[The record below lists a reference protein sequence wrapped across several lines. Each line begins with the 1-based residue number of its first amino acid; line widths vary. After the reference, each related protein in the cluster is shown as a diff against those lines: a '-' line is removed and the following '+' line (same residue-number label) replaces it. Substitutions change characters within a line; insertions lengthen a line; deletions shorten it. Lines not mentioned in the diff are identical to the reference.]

1 MRLFLLILLIFT
13 DMKNIEVFC
22 VNTGTTEF
30 FSLGTTLTEIAR
42 IMQIKL
48 EGTICGAYVN
58 HRVKPMDFEL
68 VKPKQIEFF
77 DYSNR
82 DGQRIYLR
90 TLSFILYAA
99 VKNLWPD
106 ARLKIDHAIAKGY
119 YCSLEE
125 LDQPLTEEDIW
136 QIKEEMNSIIS
147 QDLPVK
153 RMAMLSEKA
162 VQLFEQEGLTRKAEL
177 FNAYGRLYAPIF
189 ELAGHVN
196 FFYGHQL
203 TSTGPV
209 ARFGL
214 EKYYDGIL
222 LRFPK
227 QNNFNELE
235 PAIEQDKLFGIFR
248 EHKQRASLL
257 GVNDISH
264 LNQITTRGD
273 AGNVIKVS
281 EALHEKKIAEIA
293 TVITEKHDKIN
304 IILIAGPSSSGKT
317 TFSKRLSVQL
327 AVNGLHAIQI
337 SLDDFFVDRQHT
349 PLDEHGEL
357 DFESLQAIDVVFF
370 NQLLVKLLQGEQV
383 ELPRFDFQ
391 SGERVFK
398 GDLLKMEKDN
408 ILIIEGI
415 HGLNPDLI
423 PMIDPETTYKIFIS
437 ALTQISFDEH
447 TYVPTTD
454 NRLLRRM
461 IRDAKYRGYSA
472 SKTIQRW
479 PSVRRGEEK
488 HIFPFQENADI
499 MFNSALVY
507 ELAVLKRSANTL
519 LKSVKENEPEYA
531 EAVRLLIFISYFNS
545 IPETEIPP
553 TSVLREFL
561 GGSSF
566 DY

>member
-1 MRLFLLILLIFT
+1 
-13 DMKNIEVFC
+13 MKNIEILC
-22 VNTGTTEF
+22 INTGTSDVF
-30 FSLGTTLTEIAR
+30 PLGTTLSQIAKKMG
-42 IMQIKL
+42 IVL
-48 EGTICGAYVN
+48 EGPICGAYVN

-90 TLSFILYAA
+90 TLSFILFVA
-99 VKNLWPD
+99 VKNLWPE
-106 ARLKIDHAIAKGY
+106 ARLKIDHAISKGY
-119 YCSLEE
+119 YCTIED
-125 LDQPLTEEDIW
+125 LDHPLSEEDIW
-136 QIKEEMNSIIS
+136 LIKEEMKMLVQKN
-147 QDLPVK
+147 LPVERK
-153 RMAMLSEKA
+153 AMLTEKA
-162 VQLFEQEGLTRKAEL
+162 VELYIQEGLTRKAQL
-177 FNAYGRLYAPIF
+177 FKEYGRLYAPVF
-189 ELAGHVN
+189 ELAGHAN

-203 TSTGPV
+203 ICTGQV
-209 ARFGL
+209 TKFDL
-214 EKYYDGIL
+214 EKYYDGLL

-227 QNNFNELE
+227 PDNIEELE
-235 PAIEQDKLFGIFR
+235 PAVEQDKLFGIFR
-248 EHKQRASLL
+248 EHKQRATIL
-257 GVNDISH
+257 GINDISH
-264 LNQITTRGD
+264 LNQMTARGD
-273 AGNVIKVS
+273 AGDVIKVS

-293 TVITEKHDKIN
+293 TLITEKHDRIN
-304 IILIAGPSSSGKT
+304 LILIAGPSSSGKT

-337 SLDDFFVDRQHT
+337 SLDDFFVDRDHT
-349 PLDEHGEL
+349 PLDENGAY
-357 DFESLQAIDVVFF
+357 DFEALESIDVPYF
-370 NQLLVKLLQGEQV
+370 NKILLQLLNGEQV
-383 ELPRFDFQ
+383 EMPRFNFQ

-398 GDLLKMEKDN
+398 GEYLKMEKDQ

-415 HGLNPDLI
+415 HGLNPGLI
-423 PMIDPETTYKIFIS
+423 PMIDPGKTFKIFIS
-437 ALTQISFDEH
+437 ALTQISIDEH
-447 TYVPTTD
+447 TYIPTTD

-472 SKTIQRW
+472 TSTIRRW
-479 PSVRRGEEK
+479 ASVRRGEEK
-488 HIFPFQENADI
+488 HIFPYQENADI

-507 ELAVLKRSANTL
+507 ELAVLKRYANTL

-531 EAVRLLIFISYFNS
+531 EAMRLLIFISYFNF

>member
-1 MRLFLLILLIFT
+1 
-13 DMKNIEVFC
+13 MKNIEIYCINKDTSALFP
-22 VNTGTTEF
+22 
-30 FSLGTTLTEIAR
+30 LGTMLSEIAKKMG
-42 IMQIKL
+42 IAL
-48 EGTICGAYVN
+48 EGPICGAYVN

-90 TLSFILYAA
+90 TLSFILFVA
-99 VKNLWPD
+99 VKNIWPD
-106 ARLKIDHAIAKGY
+106 ARMKIDHAISKGY
-119 YCSLEE
+119 YCTIEE
-125 LDQPLTEEDIW
+125 LDHTLSEEDIW
-136 QIKEEMNSIIS
+136 LIKEEMKHLIRQN
-147 QDLPVK
+147 LPVERK
-153 RMAMLSEKA
+153 AMLTEKA
-162 VQLFEQEGLTRKAEL
+162 ALLYEQEGLTRKAEL
-177 FNAYGRLYAPIF
+177 FRNYGRLYAPIF
-189 ELAGHVN
+189 ELGGHVN

-203 TSTGPV
+203 ISTGLV
-209 ARFGL
+209 TKFGL
-214 EKYYDGIL
+214 EKYDEGLL

-227 QNNFNELE
+227 PDNIEELE
-235 PAIEQDKLFGIFR
+235 PAIEQEKLFEVFR
-248 EHKQRASLL
+248 EHKQRASIL
-257 GVNDISH
+257 GVSDISH
-264 LNQITTRGD
+264 LNQITAKGE

-293 TVITEKHDKIN
+293 TMITEKHDKVN
-304 IILIAGPSSSGKT
+304 IVLIAGPSSSGKT

-337 SLDDFFVDRQHT
+337 SLDDFFVDRDHT
-349 PLDEHGEL
+349 PLDEHGAY
-357 DFESLQAIDVVFF
+357 DFEALEAIDVPFF
-370 NQLLVKLLQGEQV
+370 NQVLLKLLNGDKIEM
-383 ELPRFDFQ
+383 PRFNFQ

-398 GDLLKMEKDN
+398 EDFLQMDKDH

-415 HGLNPDLI
+415 HGLNPGLV
-423 PMIDPETTYKIFIS
+423 PMIDPGKTFRIFIS
-437 ALTQISFDEH
+437 ALTQVSIDEH
-447 TYVPTTD
+447 TYIPTTD
-454 NRLLRRM
+454 NRLLRRI

-479 PSVRRGEEK
+479 PSVRRGEEE
-488 HIFPFQENADI
+488 HIFPYQENADI
-499 MFNSALVY
+499 IFNSALVY
-507 ELAVLKRSANTL
+507 ELAVLKRYANTL

-531 EAVRLLIFISYFNS
+531 EAMRLIILISYFTF

>member
-1 MRLFLLILLIFT
+1 
-13 DMKNIEVFC
+13 MKNIEIYC
-22 VNTGTTEF
+22 VNTGTREYF
-30 FSLGTTLTEIAR
+30 PLGTTLSEIAGKLG
-42 IMQIKL
+42 IIL
-48 EGTICGAYVN
+48 EGPICGAFVN

-68 VKPKQIEFF
+68 VKPKLIEFF

-90 TLSFILYAA
+90 TLSFILYVA

-106 ARLKIDHAIAKGY
+106 ARLKIDHAISKGY

-125 LDQPLTEEDIW
+125 LDHPLSEEDIW
-136 QIKEEMNSIIS
+136 LIKEEMRTLIHRNV
-147 QDLPVK
+147 PVERK
-153 RMAMLSEKA
+153 AMLTEKA
-162 VQLFEQEGLTRKAEL
+162 VELFEQEGLTRKAEL
-177 FNAYGRLYAPIF
+177 FSNYGRLYAPVF
-189 ELAGHVN
+189 ELDGHYN

-203 TSTGPV
+203 LSTGLV
-209 ARFGL
+209 SKFGL
-214 EKYYDGIL
+214 EKYYEGLL

-227 QNNFNELE
+227 PGKFDELE
-235 PAIEQDKLFGIFR
+235 PATEQDKLFGIFR

-257 GVNDISH
+257 GVSDISH
-264 LNQITTRGD
+264 LNKMIANGD

-293 TVITEKHDKIN
+293 TIITEKHDSVN
-304 IILIAGPSSSGKT
+304 LVLIAGPSSSGKT

-337 SLDDFFVDRQHT
+337 SLDDFFVDREHT
-349 PLDEHGEL
+349 PKDENGEL
-357 DFESLQAIDVVFF
+357 DFEALEAIDIDFF
-370 NQLLVKLLQGEQV
+370 NRILVQLLNGEQV
-383 ELPRFDFQ
+383 EMPRFNFQ
-391 SGERVFK
+391 TGERFFK
-398 GDLLKMEKDN
+398 GDFLKMEKDN

-415 HGLNPDLI
+415 HGLNPGLI
-423 PMIDPETTYKIFIS
+423 PMIDTEKTYRIFIS

-479 PSVRRGEEK
+479 PSVRRGEDK

-507 ELAVLKRSANTL
+507 ELAVLKRYANTL
-519 LKSVKENEPEYA
+519 LKSVKENEREYA
-531 EAVRLLIFISYFNS
+531 EAMRLLIFISYFIS
-545 IPETEIPP
+545 IPENEIPP

>member
-162 VQLFEQEGLTRKAEL
+162 VLLFEQEGLTRKAEL